1 MKKILAMLGV
11 ILILTIPALAEVSQK
26 AKLNGENAVEV
37 QVDQVAWNYGSGDIK
52 QDISVQV
59 TGNYQMMDQNSIT
72 VMDGSL
78 IPDTNYSGFVN
89 NTIKGRNIIRVD
101 LNQYGNN
108 SGSGNMAQG
117 INVLVDDNMQKLDQN
132 VIVIL
137 G

>member
-37 QVDQVAWNYGSGDIK
+37 QVDQVAWNYVSGDIK

>member
-1 MKKILAMLGV
+1 MKKILAMLGM

-37 QVDQVAWNYGSGDIK
+37 KVDQVAWNYGSGDLK